1 METTIL
7 MYTLNID
14 SISEKDEGFKEIIN
28 INIVFKSLYLNNY
41 LNNYQLLKDS
51 TCAKWTRVLD
61 QIT

>member
-51 TCAKWTRVLD
+51 TCAK
-61 QIT
+61 